1 MDLVKGY
8 VRTYVP
14 RNIRNWLRSPAYSTE
29 WIWDEIKYALGVRQI
44 AQMRPGWFLLC
55 HPAAY
60 RFAYCAHN
68 IDSDQVAEID
78 GFIAACWPGMALFDL
93 GAHFGLFSLAALRY
107 GGVDAKAIAV
117 DPSPTASR
125 MMRIQANLNHVADR
139 LTIVQASIGEHTGWR
154 PMVAVGVLAAGYFVA
169 PGRDHPDSELART
182 PAITLDGLAHDSGIL
197 PTHVKIDVEG
207 YEAEVLRGGRELLSQ
222 TESPLLFIELHN
234 QITRER
240 NEDPE
245 EPLAL
250 LRSLGYDTFT
260 VNGDPLNKESV
271 LSRPL
276 IRIMARKPRG

>member
-1 MDLVKGY
+1 MGLAKGSI
-8 VRTYVP
+8 RTCVP

-44 AQMRPGWFLLC
+44 VQIRPGWFLLC

-60 RFAYCAHN
+60 RFAYRAHN
-68 IDSDQVAEID
+68 IDSEQVAEID
-78 GFIAACWPGMALFDL
+78 GFIAACRPGMALFDL

-125 MMRIQANLNHVADR
+125 MIRIQANLNHVADR
-139 LTIVQASIGEHTGWR
+139 LTIVQASIGDHTGWR

-182 PAITLDGLAHDSGIL
+182 RAITLDGLAHDSGIL

-207 YEAEVLRGGRELLSQ
+207 YEAEVLRGGRELLSH

-234 QITRER
+234 QIIRER
-240 NEDPE
+240 NNDPE
-245 EPLAL
+245 ESLAL
-250 LRSLGYDTFT
+250 LRSLGYDIFA